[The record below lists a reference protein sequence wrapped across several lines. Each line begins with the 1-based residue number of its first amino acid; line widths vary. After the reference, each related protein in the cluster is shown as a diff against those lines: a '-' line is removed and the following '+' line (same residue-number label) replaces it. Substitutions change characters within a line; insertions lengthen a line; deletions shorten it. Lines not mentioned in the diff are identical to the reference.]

1 MLKKS
6 QLQQDFFMILILS
19 LESDGEWMVENYYTM
34 QVNLQINSKNHNS
47 QKTSLLART
56 AYLGNKE
63 RCQLSLENKIINQIV
78 SFFYF

>member
-1 MLKKS
+1 
-6 QLQQDFFMILILS
+6 
-19 LESDGEWMVENYYTM
+19 
-34 QVNLQINSKNHNS
+34 
-47 QKTSLLART
+47 T